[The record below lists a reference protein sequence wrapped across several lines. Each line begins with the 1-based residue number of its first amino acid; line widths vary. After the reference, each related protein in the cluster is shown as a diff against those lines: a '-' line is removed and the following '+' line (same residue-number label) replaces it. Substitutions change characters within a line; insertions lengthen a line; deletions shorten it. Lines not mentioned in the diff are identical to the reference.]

1 MATRKSQPQTGG
13 AAKKSAGS
21 AASRSGALPPYGQA
35 IREAMSRGDA
45 AEMKK
50 TASAARKY
58 VKDVQAALDK
68 LDRALGSSKK

>member
-1 MATRKSQPQTGG
+1 MATRKSQTQKGG
-13 AAKKSAGS
+13 AAKKSAS
-21 AASRSGALPPYGQA
+21 SVASRPGALPPYGQA

-50 TASAARKY
+50 TAATARKY
-58 VKDVQAALDK
+58 VKDVQTALDK